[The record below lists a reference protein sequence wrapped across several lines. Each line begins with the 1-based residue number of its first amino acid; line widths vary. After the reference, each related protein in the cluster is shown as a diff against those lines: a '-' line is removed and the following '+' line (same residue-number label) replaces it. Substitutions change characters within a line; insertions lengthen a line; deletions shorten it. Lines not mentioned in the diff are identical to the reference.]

1 MSTSNPSDGPEANSM
16 RDQPTVRPSWRKV
29 RADLIETTPDRNGA
43 FFWMLAAPLIVFA
56 GWLWVDLFAYVSPI
70 PWYWLDVILALVVY
84 LFVIIFPLGVASHAL
99 VTSLPRLFQH
109 AGWDVQPLEPV
120 KPEEQYLVR
129 YTYQARRRA
138 LNSWSRWWLRA
149 AQGWVYLE
157 IAVILVGGVLM
168 IPLFLSASEFG
179 FGR

>member
-1 MSTSNPSDGPEANSM
+1 MTIPNPSDGPETTAM
-16 RDQPTVRPSWRKV
+16 RDGAVERPVRRKV
-29 RADLIETTPDRNGA
+29 RADLIETTPDGRGVYY
-43 FFWMLAAPLIVFA
+43 WLLAAPLIVFT
-56 GWLWVDLFAYVSPI
+56 GWLWIDLFAFYSPI
-70 PWYWLDVILALVVY
+70 PWYWLDAAAGVLIFSALIV
-84 LFVIIFPLGVASHAL
+84 LPIGVAGHAL

-120 KPEEQYLVR
+120 KPEEQYMVR
-129 YTYQARRRA
+129 YAFEARRRA
-138 LNSWSRWWLRA
+138 GNTWSRWWLRA

-168 IPLFLSASEFG
+168 IPLFFSATEFG